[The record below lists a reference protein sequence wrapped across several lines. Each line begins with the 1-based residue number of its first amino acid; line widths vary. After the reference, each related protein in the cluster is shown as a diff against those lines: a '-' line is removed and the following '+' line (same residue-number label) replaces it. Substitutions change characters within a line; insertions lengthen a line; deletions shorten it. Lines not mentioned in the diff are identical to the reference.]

1 MKKIDLKFRDNGN
14 HKLIMPDL
22 HRDVLEMVDRLYK
35 DGKYREAIEGLRLL
49 RDANMFEEESSNV
62 EFKKKID
69 GMITLCLTKLRA
81 KKSNKL

>member
-1 MKKIDLKFRDNGN
+1 
-14 HKLIMPDL
+14 MPDL
-22 HRDVLEMVDRLYK
+22 HRDALEMVDRLYK

-49 RDANMFEEESSNV
+49 RDANMFEEESANV